1 MARAV
6 TSKRVELLL
15 VVDAGRDIGLGH
27 ASRCSAL
34 ANELAARGVRVAVQ
48 SAAPAMAQKAFAF
61 PVNEYQ
67 DQQAAVVV
75 MDGYRF
81 SHRDKLARKLSA
93 GHLVLIDD
101 LADSPFPADLVV
113 NQNLH
118 AHELDYTEYEAR
130 QLLLGPEFA
139 LLRPEYASL
148 HITPRP
154 DNGAILVTLGASSL
168 GRYTVD
174 LANRLADR
182 IDRKIFA
189 VVGSEVSVPRDRHR
203 RVEVLSGIDMPA
215 LMAECRHYVG
225 AMGVS
230 YLEALAAGLSTTAI
244 AIPLSQRPAVKAARD
259 QGLVVLDRIEDSN
272 LVDTVVEALESPWAP
287 PSYPDGLGVKRVADA
302 IVALL

>member
-1 MARAV
+1 MAPAD
-6 TSKRVELLL
+6 TSDRLELLF

-48 SAAPAMAQKAFAF
+48 SADPAMAQKVFAF
-61 PVNEYQ
+61 PVSEYQ
-67 DQQAAVVV
+67 DQKAAVVV

-81 SHRDKLARKLSA
+81 SHRDKLARRLSA

-101 LADSPFPADLVV
+101 LANSPFPADLVV

-118 AHELDYTEYEAR
+118 AKDLDYTEYESR

-139 LLRPEYASL
+139 LLRPEYAPL
-148 HITPRP
+148 HTTPRP
-154 DNGAILVTLGASSL
+154 ENGAILVTLGASSV

-174 LANRLADR
+174 LADRLADR

-189 VVGSEVSVPRDRHR
+189 VVGSGVSMPRNRHR
-203 RVEVLSGIDMPA
+203 RVEVLSGIDMPS

-230 YLEALAAGLSTTAI
+230 YLEALAAGLSTTGI
-244 AIPLSQRPAVKAARD
+244 AVPASQRPAVKAARA
-259 QGLVVLDRIEDSN
+259 QGLVVLDRVEDPG
-272 LVDTVVEALESPWAP
+272 LVEEVAKALDKPLVPHAQ
-287 PSYPDGLGVKRVADA
+287 PDGLGAQRVAEA
-302 IVALL
+302 IIAEL

>member
-1 MARAV
+1 MAQAV
-6 TSKRVELLL
+6 TSKRVEILL

-61 PVNEYQ
+61 PVDEYQ

-118 AHELDYTEYEAR
+118 AHELDYSEYEAR
-130 QLLLGPEFA
+130 QLLLGLEFA
-139 LLRPEYASL
+139 LLRREYASL
-148 HITPRP
+148 HVTPRP

-174 LANRLADR
+174 LANRLGNR

-189 VVGSEVSVPRDRHR
+189 VVGSGVSMPMDLHK

-230 YLEALAAGLSTTAI
+230 YLEALAAGLTTTGI
-244 AIPLSQRPAVKAARD
+244 AVPASQRPAVKAARA
-259 QGLVVLDRIEDSN
+259 QGLVVLDRVDDPG
-272 LVDTVVEALESPWAP
+272 LVEQVANALDKPLVLHTQ
-287 PSYPDGLGVKRVADA
+287 PDGLGAKRVAEA
-302 IVALL
+302 IIAEL